1 MMTPKECAETWKTVI
16 KCYDETIN
24 VNNPKITM
32 KRIIDTIGVEKTK
45 EVFATV
51 AKIKQHDGR
60 IYGENRKYMESI
72 PINPECCVERTR
84 NNPMIYS
91 GLDHIHTA
99 HINNLI
105 TELRKER
112 ENESK
117 SI

>member
-32 KRIIDTIGVEKTK
+32 KRIIDTIRVEKTK

-72 PINPECCVERTR
+72 TVNPECVEWKFG
-84 NNPMIYS
+84 NPMIYTK
-91 GLDHIHTA
+91 LDHIHTA

>member
-1 MMTPKECAETWKTVI
+1 MMTPKECAEAWKTVI
-16 KCYDETIN
+16 KCYDETR
-24 VNNPKITM
+24 VTNNPKVTIEKITE
-32 KRIIDTIGVEKTK
+32 ILGIENTK

-72 PINPECCVERTR
+72 TVNPECVIQR
-84 NNPMIYS
+84 NGNPMIYS

-105 TELRKER
+105 TQLRE
-112 ENESK
+112 EVE
-117 SI
+117 